1 MKKKIL
7 IVGGTGFIGFNLIK
21 KLNKRKFEIF
31 SLSRNKPK
39 IDKKVSYV
47 KYIYCNISNTK
58 KLNYLFK
65 KKFFDYVIN
74 FGGDIDHKNKF
85 KVYESHYVG
94 TKNLAN
100 IFKRKKI
107 KKFIQIGSSIE
118 NGKIKSPQRVN
129 IVKKSSELKS
139 YYGRSKHLAT
149 KYLLSLYKKFFFP
162 VTILR
167 LFQVYG
173 PYQDTSRLIP
183 FVISNCI
190 KDNNFP
196 CSSGAQYR
204 DFIYVDDVNDL
215 IIKSLNNLES
225 NGKVLNVASGK
236 AIKVKKVILDIKNII
251 NKGNPEFGKIK
262 MRKDEINKI
271 SANIKLTK
279 KIFDWK
285 AKIVFED
292 GIKKTINYFK
302 KKDEKKTK

>member
-21 KLNKRKFEIF
+21 KLNTRKFEIF

-39 IDKKVSYV
+39 NDKKVSYV

-58 KLNYLFK
+58 KLNYIFK
-65 KKFFDYVIN
+65 EKFFDYVIN
-74 FGGDIDHKNKF
+74 FGGDIDHKNKI
-85 KVYESHYVG
+85 KVYASHYLG

-100 IFKRKKI
+100 IFKKKKI

-129 IVKKSSELKS
+129 IIKKSSELKS
-139 YYGRSKHLAT
+139 HYGRSKHLAT
-149 KYLLSLYKKFFFP
+149 KYLLSLYKNFFFP
-162 VTILR
+162 VTVLR

-173 PYQDTSRLIP
+173 PHQDTSRLIP

-190 KDNNFP
+190 KGNNFP
-196 CSSGAQYR
+196 CSSGTQYR
-204 DFIYVDDVNDL
+204 DFTYVDDVNDL
-215 IIKSLNNLES
+215 IIKSLDNSES
-225 NGKVLNVASGK
+225 NGKVFNVASGK

-251 NKGNPEFGKIK
+251 NKGNPEFGKIQ

-271 SANIKLTK
+271 YANIKSTK
-279 KIFDWK
+279 KIFDWE
-285 AKIVFED
+285 AKIIFND

-302 KKDEKKTK
+302 KK

>member
-1 MKKKIL
+1 M

-39 IDKKVSYV
+39 NDKKVSYV

-58 KLNYLFK
+58 KLNYIFK
-65 KKFFDYVIN
+65 KKFFDYLIN
-74 FGGDIDHKNKF
+74 FGGDIDHKNKI
-85 KVYESHYVG
+85 KVYASHYVG

-100 IFKRKKI
+100 IFIKKRI

-118 NGKIKSPQRVN
+118 NGKIESPQRVN
-129 IVKKSSELKS
+129 IIKKSSELNS
-139 YYGRSKHLAT
+139 DYGRSKHLAT

-173 PYQDTSRLIP
+173 PHQDTSRLIP
-183 FVISNCI
+183 FAISNCI

-196 CSSGAQYR
+196 CSSGTQYR
-204 DFIYVDDVNDL
+204 DFTYVDDVNDL
-215 IIKSLNNLES
+215 IIKSLDNSES
-225 NGKVLNVASGK
+225 NGKVFNVASGK
-236 AIKVKKVILDIKNII
+236 AIKVKKVILDIKNLI
-251 NKGNPEFGKIK
+251 NKGNPEFGKIQ
-262 MRKDEINKI
+262 MRKDEVNKI
-271 SANIKLTK
+271 YANIKLTK
-279 KIFDWK
+279 KIFNWE
-285 AKIVFED
+285 AKIIFGD

-302 KKDEKKTK
+302 KNEKKTK